1 MFLQL
6 ERLRL
11 LIDAGAT
18 LAEAM
23 AIVRRNSTFTTHTPV
38 PAGNEVFTDEL
49 AAEYLTRAAAAIG
62 LSMEELAELGKV
74 TDEPGFGLTPL
85 ALRTTARANG
95 VSRLHADVARGM
107 WRGLW
112 PNRDTPHVPIES
124 VTNGVHIRTWLEP
137 GIAELAQEAGVELA
151 RPAADGLR
159 ARDRRSRTPRSG
171 GRTAPTSHAWWIWPT
186 CAARSPASG
195 RGWIPTH

>member
-49 AAEYLTRAAAAIG
+49 AAEYLTHAAASIG

-112 PNRDTPHVPIES
+112 PNRDTPHVPIGS

-137 GIAELAQEAGVELA
+137 GIAELVAGGRR
-151 RPAADGLR
+151 RPRAPGRHGLR
-159 ARDRRSRTPRSG
+159 ARHRDPGRRALAGAPRQRRAPGGSG
-171 GRTAPTSHAWWIWPT
+171 QRARRGRRRPAAPGS
-186 CAARSPASG
+186 
-195 RGWIPTH
+195 